1 MARLGLKNYQNPQ
14 FAIPTIAPDQRPLN
28 QLSKFAQWLHSV
40 YDWRVDDDEG
50 GESESTEESS
60 TGNGN
65 SIEEERSSYD
75 TTPVRK
81 SDASES
87 RAYREGENEDAVEP
101 DRNESGISDETE
113 SAYKAGSDSYR
124 NSMEE
129 AFEKAKA
136 AREDKLRSMINASA
150 VGSRGEP
157 TLEVQKFSGLEGNDL
172 DSIGGPKTQRALWN
186 KLYEDGGTG
195 DDKLTRAEPEYFGW
209 ATEEFDPAIIGR

>member
-40 YDWRVDDDEG
+40 YDWRVGDDED
-50 GESESTEESS
+50 GESEPVEESS

-65 SIEEERSSYD
+65 TTEEERSSYD

-87 RAYREGENEDAVEP
+87 RAYREGESEDAIEP
-101 DRNESGISDETE
+101 DRNESGISNESE
-113 SAYKAGSDSYR
+113 SAYNAGSDSYR

-129 AFEKAKA
+129 AFEKAQA
-136 AREDKLRSMINASA
+136 AREDKLRSMVNASA

-157 TLEVQKFSGLEGNDL
+157 TLEVQKFSGLEGKDL
-172 DSIGGPKTQRALWN
+172 DSIGGPKTQKALWS
-186 KLYEDGGTG
+186 KLYDDEGTG
-195 DDKLTRAEPEYFGW
+195 DESLTRVYPQYQGW
-209 ATEEFDPAIIGR
+209 WIDEFDPETIGR

>member
-40 YDWRVDDDEG
+40 YDWRVNDDKD
-50 GESESTEESS
+50 GESETADESS
-60 TGNGN
+60 TGNEN
-65 SIEEERSSYD
+65 STEEERTSYD
-75 TTPVRK
+75 TTPVGK

-87 RAYREGENEDAVEP
+87 RAYREGESEDAVEP

-113 SAYKAGSDSYR
+113 SAYNAGSDSYR

-136 AREDKLRSMINASA
+136 AREEKLRSMINASA

-157 TLEVQKFSGLEGNDL
+157 TLEVQKFSGLEGKDL
-172 DSIGGPKTQRALWN
+172 DSVGGPKTQRALWN

-195 DDKLTRAEPEYFGW
+195 DDKLTRVEPSYFGW

>member
-40 YDWRVDDDEG
+40 YDWRVGDDE
-50 GESESTEESS
+50 SEPIEESS
-60 TGNGN
+60 TGNGK
-65 SIEEERSSYD
+65 SVDEERTDYE

-87 RAYREGENEDAVEP
+87 RAYREGESEDAIEP
-101 DRNESGISDETE
+101 DRNKSGILDESE
-113 SAYKAGSDSYR
+113 SAYNAGSDSYR

-129 AFEKAKA
+129 AFEKAQA

-157 TLEVQKFSGLEGNDL
+157 TLEVQKFSGLDGKDL
-172 DSIGGPKTQRALWN
+172 DSIGGPATQKALWN

-195 DDKLTRAEPEYFGW
+195 ADKLTRVEPFGW

>member
-40 YDWRVDDDEG
+40 YDWRVGDDEG
-50 GESESTEESS
+50 GESTEESS

-65 SIEEERSSYD
+65 TTEEERTSYD

-81 SDASES
+81 SDPTES
-87 RAYREGENEDAVEP
+87 RAYREGESEDAVEP

-113 SAYKAGSDSYR
+113 SAYNAGSDSYR

-129 AFEKAKA
+129 AFEKAQA
-136 AREDKLRSMINASA
+136 AREDKLRSMVNASA

-157 TLEVQKFSGLEGNDL
+157 TLEVQKFSGLEGKDL
-172 DSIGGPKTQRALWN
+172 DSVGGPRTQKALWN

-195 DDKLTRAEPEYFGW
+195 ADKLTRVEPFGW

>member
-40 YDWRVDDDEG
+40 YDWKVNDDEG
-50 GESESTEESS
+50 GESTDESS

-81 SDASES
+81 SDPTES
-87 RAYREGENEDAVEP
+87 HAYREGESEDAIEP
-101 DRNESGISDETE
+101 DRNESGISDESE
-113 SAYKAGSDSYR
+113 SAYNAGSDSYR

-136 AREDKLRSMINASA
+136 AREEKLHSMVNASA

-157 TLEVQKFSGLEGNDL
+157 TLEVQKFSGLEGKDL
-172 DSIGGPKTQRALWN
+172 DSIGGPRTQKALWN

-195 DDKLTRAEPEYFGW
+195 DDKLTGIDPEYFGW

>member
-40 YDWRVDDDEG
+40 YDWRVNNDED
-50 GESESTEESS
+50 GESETAEESS

-65 SIEEERSSYD
+65 STEEERTSYD
-75 TTPVRK
+75 TAPVGK
-81 SDASES
+81 SDPTES
-87 RAYREGENEDAVEP
+87 RAYREGESEDAVEP
-101 DRNESGISDETE
+101 DRNESGISNETE
-113 SAYKAGSDSYR
+113 SAYDAGSDSYQ

-129 AFEKAKA
+129 AFEKAQA
-136 AREDKLRSMINASA
+136 ARDAKLRSMINASA

-157 TLEVQKFSGLEGNDL
+157 TLEVQKFSGLEGKDL
-172 DSIGGPKTQRALWN
+172 DSVGGPKTQRALWN

-195 DDKLTRAEPEYFGW
+195 DDRLTRVEPFGW

>member
-40 YDWRVDDDEG
+40 YDWKVDDDEVG
-50 GESESTEESS
+50 ESS

-65 SIEEERSSYD
+65 TTDEERTSYD
-75 TTPVRK
+75 TTPVKK
-81 SDASES
+81 SDPTES
-87 RAYREGENEDAVEP
+87 RAYREGESEDAIEP
-101 DRNESGISDETE
+101 DRNESGISNESE
-113 SAYKAGSDSYR
+113 SAYNAGSDSYR

-136 AREDKLRSMINASA
+136 AREEKLRSMTNASA

-157 TLEVQKFSGLEGNDL
+157 TLEVQKFSGLEGKDL
-172 DSIGGPKTQRALWN
+172 DSIGGPMTQKALWN
-186 KLYEDGGTG
+186 KLYEDDGTG
-195 DDKLTRAEPEYFGW
+195 VDKLTRVEPFGW
-209 ATEEFDPAIIGR
+209 ATDEFDPAIIGR

>member
-40 YDWRVDDDEG
+40 YDWRVNDDED
-50 GESESTEESS
+50 GESETAEESS

-65 SIEEERSSYD
+65 SAEEERTSYD
-75 TTPVRK
+75 TTPVGK

-87 RAYREGENEDAVEP
+87 RAYREGESEDAVEP

-113 SAYKAGSDSYR
+113 SAHDAGSDSRR

-129 AFEKAKA
+129 AFEKAQA
-136 AREDKLRSMINASA
+136 ARDAKLRSMINASA

-157 TLEVQKFSGLEGNDL
+157 TLEVQKFSGLEGKDL
-172 DSIGGPKTQRALWN
+172 DSVGGPKTQRALWN
-186 KLYEDGGTG
+186 KLYEDDGTG
-195 DDKLTRAEPEYFGW
+195 DDRLTRVEPFGW

>member
-1 MARLGLKNYQNPQ
+1 MARLGLKKYQNPQ

-40 YDWRVDDDEG
+40 YDWKVNDDEDG
-50 GESESTEESS
+50 ETGESVSDTDDTSS
-60 TGNGN
+60 TGR
-65 SIEEERSSYD
+65 SLEDEEKEYNDSLASKE
-75 TTPVRK
+75 TP
-81 SDASES
+81 
-87 RAYREGENEDAVEP
+87 AVEP
-101 DRNESGISDETE
+101 DRNESGISDESE
-113 SAYKAGSDSYR
+113 SAHNAGSDSYR

-129 AFEKAKA
+129 AFKKAQA

-157 TLEVQKFSGLEGNDL
+157 TLEVQRFSGLEGNDL
-172 DSIGGPKTQRALWN
+172 DSIGGPATQRALWN

-195 DDKLTRAEPEYFGW
+195 ADKLTRVEPEYFGW

>member
-40 YDWRVDDDEG
+40 YDWRVNDDED
-50 GESESTEESS
+50 GESETAEESS

-65 SIEEERSSYD
+65 SAEDERTGYD
-75 TTPVRK
+75 TTPVGK

-87 RAYREGENEDAVEP
+87 RAYREGESEDAVEP
-101 DRNESGISDETE
+101 DRNESGISDESE
-113 SAYKAGSDSYR
+113 SAYDAGSDSRR

-129 AFEKAKA
+129 AFEKAQA
-136 AREDKLRSMINASA
+136 ARDAKLRSMINASA

-157 TLEVQKFSGLEGNDL
+157 TLEVQKFSGLEGKDL
-172 DSIGGPKTQRALWN
+172 DSVGGPKTQRALWN
-186 KLYEDGGTG
+186 KLYEDDGTG
-195 DDKLTRAEPEYFGW
+195 DDRLTRVEPFGW

>member
-40 YDWRVDDDEG
+40 YDWKVNDDEDG
-50 GESESTEESS
+50 ETGESVSDTDDTSS
-60 TGNGN
+60 TGR
-65 SIEEERSSYD
+65 SLEDEEKEYNDSLASKE
-75 TTPVRK
+75 TP
-81 SDASES
+81 
-87 RAYREGENEDAVEP
+87 AVEP
-101 DRNESGISDETE
+101 DRNESGISDESE
-113 SAYKAGSDSYR
+113 SAHNADSDSYR

-129 AFEKAKA
+129 AFKKAQA

-157 TLEVQKFSGLEGNDL
+157 TLEVQRFSGLEGNDL
-172 DSIGGPKTQRALWN
+172 DSIGGPATQRALWN

-195 DDKLTRAEPEYFGW
+195 ADKLTRVEPEYFGW

>member
-40 YDWRVDDDEG
+40 YDWKVDDDEG
-50 GESESTEESS
+50 GESEPIEESS
-60 TGNGN
+60 TGNGK
-65 SIEEERSSYD
+65 SVDEEQADYD

-87 RAYREGENEDAVEP
+87 RAYREGESGDAVEP
-101 DRNESGISDETE
+101 DRNESGISDESE
-113 SAYKAGSDSYR
+113 SAHNAGSDSYR

-129 AFEKAKA
+129 AFKKAQA

-150 VGSRGEP
+150 VGSSGEP
-157 TLEVQKFSGLEGNDL
+157 TLEVQKFSGLEGKDL
-172 DSIGGPKTQRALWN
+172 DSKGGPFTQKALWD

-195 DDKLTRAEPEYFGW
+195 DDKLTRVEPGYFGW
-209 ATEEFDPAIIGR
+209 ATEEFDPATIGL